1 MSANAA
7 GAPVAPAA
15 VARLP
20 RRVKLFGAVGLR
32 NGFASEMI
40 YPLLP
45 ALVTGVLGAGPQAL
59 GALDGAADFAA
70 AFVKLGAGRLADRP
84 ARRGRLV
91 VLGYAVAVLVRPVIA
106 FAATAWQVIGL
117 RVVDRLGKGLR
128 TPPRDALIAD
138 VTPAPLRGRAF
149 GLQRGLDHA
158 GAVLGPLLA
167 WWLLAS
173 GTANVR
179 RVIAWSLAPGVLVLV
194 LAVWAVRGGK
204 RRYGA
209 VGEGA
214 AADPL
219 PPPTAPDPPLPPA
232 LFAISAFYLLR
243 MPDTLVILRS
253 QQLGVS
259 VAMVTLL
266 WAALHVVRSTSS
278 FLGGAWTDRLGAEGA
293 MWVGW
298 GGYALLAAGMAD
310 PRTTLQAWGLFL
322 ALGVVAGLT
331 ESPERALVARA
342 AGARQGSGF
351 GAYHGLTGFAALA
364 GGLVLGGVFQAYG
377 GAAAFVASAAA
388 GGVLALAGPGAS
400 LRRPP
405 PRDRREGTPGPGPPR
420 DRGRTPFFHQRGPAP
435 GFARGGRG

>member
-1 MSANAA
+1 MSASAA
-7 GAPVAPAA
+7 GAPAA
-15 VARLP
+15 GAKLP
-20 RRVKLFGAVGLR
+20 RQVKLFGAVSLL
-32 NGFASEMI
+32 NDFASEMI

-70 AFVKLGAGRLADRP
+70 AFVKLGAGRL
-84 ARRGRLV
+84 V

-106 FAATAWQVIGL
+106 FAAAAWQVIGL

-138 VTPAPLRGRAF
+138 VTPPPLRGRAF

-158 GAVLGPLLA
+158 GAVLGPLVA

-179 RVIAWSLAPGVLVLV
+179 RVIALSIVPGVLVLV
-194 LAVWAVRGGK
+194 LAMWAVKDGRGRQKAAEG
-204 RRYGA
+204 GA
-209 VGEGA
+209 RG
-214 AADPL
+214 DPL
-219 PPPTAPDPPLPPA
+219 PPSTALYRPLPPA
-232 LFAISAFYLLR
+232 LFAIAVFYLLR

-259 VAMVTLL
+259 VAVVTLL

-278 FLGGAWTDRLGAEGA
+278 FLGGAWTDRLGAERT
-293 MWVGW
+293 MWIGW
-298 GGYALLAAGMAD
+298 VCYALLAAGMAYAH
-310 PRTTLQAWGLFL
+310 TALQAWGLFL

-331 ESPERALVARA
+331 ESPERALVART

-377 GAAAFVASAAA
+377 GAAAFVGSAAA
-388 GGVLALAGPGAS
+388 GGALALVWP
-400 LRRPP
+400 LM
-405 PRDRREGTPGPGPPR
+405 
-420 DRGRTPFFHQRGPAP
+420 
-435 GFARGGRG
+435 ARLGLPSHDARK